1 MTLTPAQIANR
12 IFATLRQMGA
22 SEAVAHLHAYHR
34 VNANPYEGEHVT
46 YRRNA
51 ECPFCPDL
59 LHPIGERVFTDE
71 PAFATVVSE
80 PDSSTGWFD
89 VEYDDGRRALAN
101 DDRVITAAAAERLT
115 GLRDVSCRHG
125 SRAPSILPGLSDR
138 LAARA
143 GPARSES

>member
-1 MTLTPAQIANR
+1 
-12 IFATLRQMGA
+12 MGA
-22 SEAVAHLHAYHR
+22 GEPIAHLHAYHR
-34 VNANPYEGEHVT
+34 VNANPYVGEHVT

-71 PAFATVVSE
+71 RAFATVVSE

-101 DDRVITAAAAERLT
+101 DDLVIPAAQAERLHV
-115 GLRDVSCRHG
+115 LRDE
-125 SRAPSILPGLSDR
+125 
-138 LAARA
+138 
-143 GPARSES
+143 GPVTA